1 MEHFRPSVGTKKL
14 DHLYSS
20 INHHRT
26 TAKLKETLSGAFLG
40 VSGGVWSIS
49 GGVWRLS
56 ECQENPRSQH
66 FLECRNGLLRNPG
79 KFNFCR
85 TPIGPT
91 MKRLFEFLRV

>member
-1 MEHFRPSVGTKKL
+1 MYNLRNLVMIGPSLNSVQLFTSDASQTHKT
-14 DHLYSS
+14 
-20 INHHRT
+20 I
-26 TAKLKETLSGAFLG
+26 
-40 VSGGVWSIS
+40 VCCMSGGVWSMS

-91 MKRLFEFLRV
+91 MKRLFDFLRV